1 MVLEFEAG
9 EAAEPALLRF
19 LEGQPGVLVV
29 ELVAQVVEAWID
41 AVVDQAAIG
50 ER

>member
-19 LEGQPGVLVV
+19 LLGQPGVLVV
-29 ELVAQVVEAWID
+29 ELVAQLIEGRINAVVE
-41 AVVDQAAIG
+41 QAALG